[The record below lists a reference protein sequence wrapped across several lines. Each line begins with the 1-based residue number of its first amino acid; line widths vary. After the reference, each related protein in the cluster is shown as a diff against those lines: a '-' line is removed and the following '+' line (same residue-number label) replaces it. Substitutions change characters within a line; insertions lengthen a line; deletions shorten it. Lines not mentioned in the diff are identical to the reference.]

1 MTENIQKIKENFED
15 AKVRYNT
22 LSYMLSSLIRSALI
36 ELLALGKQ
44 KIEFDKGCSFGT
56 VYSNLHK
63 VHIEGIHFDEH
74 GGTIIDCLDYDN
86 QLTTCHIND
95 MKFTT
100 DEKYQFLNELMKHI
114 QSTDNN

>member
-1 MTENIQKIKENFED
+1 MVKNIQKIKENFD
-15 AKVRYNT
+15 DVKVRYNT
-22 LSYMLSSLIRSALI
+22 LNYMLSELIRSVLI
-36 ELLALGKQ
+36 ELRALNKQ
-44 KIEFDKGCSFGT
+44 EIKFDKGCSFGT
-56 VYSNLHK
+56 IYTTMHK

-100 DEKYQFLNELMKHI
+100 DEKYQFLNEILKKV
-114 QSTDNN
+114 SEK

>member
-1 MTENIQKIKENFED
+1 MAENIQKIKENFED
-15 AKVRYNT
+15 AKVRYNS
-22 LSYMLSSLIRSALI
+22 LNFMLSSLIRSALI
-36 ELLALGKQ
+36 QLLALDKQ
-44 KIEFDKGCSFGT
+44 EIKFDKGCSFGM
-56 VYSNLHK
+56 VYTTLHK

-100 DEKYQFLNELMKHI
+100 DEKYQFLNELMKQI
-114 QSTDNN
+114 EKNNQ